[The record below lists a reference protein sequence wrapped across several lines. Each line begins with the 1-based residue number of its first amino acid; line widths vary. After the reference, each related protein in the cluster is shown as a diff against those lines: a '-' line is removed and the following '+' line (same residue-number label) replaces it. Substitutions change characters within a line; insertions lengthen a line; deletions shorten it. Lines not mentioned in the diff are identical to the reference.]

1 VTESR
6 ESKANHLSA
15 PIEKEFARESLEH
28 MLGFK
33 FFIDDKHQ
41 VTIKCPIESKHLN
54 LRKDVHG
61 GVIAALADTAT
72 GVAFSV
78 HEGQLVSS
86 ATVDLDIKFIK
97 SVKAGTLI
105 ARPKVLRRG
114 NRLGFVECEIRN
126 DDDTLIAKASGTFAI
141 LASLPRP

>member
-1 VTESR
+1 MAESG
-6 ESKANHLSA
+6 EGSGAF
-15 PIEKEFARESLEH
+15 EKEFARDSLENT
-28 MLGFK
+28 LGFK
-33 FFIDDKHQ
+33 FFIDEKHQ
-41 VTIKCPIESKHLN
+41 VTIKCPIQPMHLN

-78 HEGQLVSS
+78 HEGMLVSS

-97 SVKAGTLI
+97 AARAGTLI

-114 NRLGFVECEIRN
+114 NRLGFVECEIR
-126 DDDTLIAKASGTFAI
+126 DDSDTLIAKASGTFAI
-141 LASLPRP
+141 LGALVNPTRP